1 MDVAFLLLTAAL
13 AAVTDRSHLRFRASA
28 GKQMSTLYVVCTLVT
43 AGLFVYLVAAMLK
56 PEWFE

>member
-1 MDVAFLLLTAAL
+1 MTYLYAL
-13 AAVTDRSHLRFRASA
+13 GAIVS
-28 GKQMSTLYVVCTLVT
+28 

>member
-1 MDVAFLLLTAAL
+1 
-13 AAVTDRSHLRFRASA
+13 
-28 GKQMSTLYVVCTLVT
+28 MSVLYVLGGIVS

>member
-1 MDVAFLLLTAAL
+1 M
-13 AAVTDRSHLRFRASA
+13 SA
-28 GKQMSTLYVVCTLVT
+28 LYVVCTLAT